1 MGGRNE
7 HTFSSTNQPK
17 NRKSRKGCRNYST
30 ELEYVYRKLFQKPV
44 EVKDKDGKIIKTVK
58 LTPQQEIIAAQFQM
72 LRAKD
77 VPANVKAK
85 ILSDMAP
92 YLFKKEAEQI
102 ELNANVQGADISNLS
117 TEDRLKAFRELMGIE
132 EKPE

>member
-1 MGGRNE
+1 MGSEATR
-7 HTFSSTNQPK
+7 FSSTNQPK
-17 NRKSRKGCRNYST
+17 NRKSRKGCRNYAT

-44 EVKDKDGKIIKTVK
+44 EVKDSKGNVIKTVK

-72 LRAKD
+72 LRAKN

-102 ELNANVQGADISNLS
+102 ELNANLQGADLSNLS

-132 EKPE
+132 EQPE

>member
-1 MGGRNE
+1 MGSEATR
-7 HTFSSTNQPK
+7 FSSTNQPK
-17 NRKSRKGCRNYST
+17 NRRSRKGVRNYAT

-44 EVKDKDGKIIKTVK
+44 EIKDKEGKVVKTVK
-58 LTPQQEIIAAQFQM
+58 LTPQQEIIAAQFTM
-72 LRAKD
+72 LRSKE

-85 ILSDMAP
+85 IISDMSP

-102 ELNANVQGADISNLS
+102 ELNANLQGADLSNLS

-132 EKPE
+132 EQPE

>member
-1 MGGRNE
+1 MGNE
-7 HTFSSTNQPK
+7 ATRFSSTNQPK
-17 NRKSRKGCRNYST
+17 NRKSRKGVRNYTT

-44 EVKDKDGKIIKTVK
+44 EVKDKDGKVIKTVK
-58 LTPQQEIIAAQFQM
+58 LTPQQEIIAAQFTM
-72 LRAKD
+72 LRSKD

-85 ILSDMAP
+85 IVSDMAP

-102 ELNANVQGADISNLS
+102 ELNANIQGADLSNMS

-132 EKPE
+132 EEKSE

>member
-1 MGGRNE
+1 MGSEATR
-7 HTFSSTNQPK
+7 FSSTNQPK
-17 NRKSRKGCRNYST
+17 NRKSRKGCRNYAT

-44 EVKDKDGKIIKTVK
+44 EVKDSKGNVIKTVK

-85 ILSDMAP
+85 ILSDI
-92 YLFKKEAEQI
+92 LREQ
-102 ELNANVQGADISNLS
+102 
-117 TEDRLKAFRELMGIE
+117 KH
-132 EKPE
+132 

>member
-30 ELEYVYRKLFQKPV
+30 ELEWVYRKLFQNPA
-44 EVKDKDGKIIKTVK
+44 EIKDKNGNVIKTVK
-58 LTPQQEIIAAQFQM
+58 LTPQQEIIAAQFTM
-72 LRAKD
+72 LRSKD

-85 ILSDMAP
+85 IISDMSP

-102 ELNANVQGADISNLS
+102 ELNANLQGADLSNLS

-132 EKPE
+132 EQPE

>member
-44 EVKDKDGKIIKTVK
+44 EVKDKDGKVIKTVK

-132 EKPE
+132 EKTE

>member
-1 MGGRNE
+1 MGNE
-7 HTFSSTNQPK
+7 ATRFSSTNQPK
-17 NRKSRKGCRNYST
+17 NRKSRKGVRNYAT

-44 EVKDKDGKIIKTVK
+44 EVKDKDGHVIKTVK
-58 LTPQQEIIAAQFQM
+58 LTPQQEIIAAQFTM
-72 LRAKD
+72 LRSKD

-85 ILSDMAP
+85 LLSDMAP

-102 ELNANVQGADISNLS
+102 ELNANLQGADLSNLS

-132 EKPE
+132 EEKSE

>member
-1 MGGRNE
+1 MGNE
-7 HTFSSTNQPK
+7 ATRFSSTNQPK
-17 NRKSRKGCRNYST
+17 NRKTRKGVRNYTT

-44 EVKDKDGKIIKTVK
+44 EVKDKDGKVIKTVK

-102 ELNANVQGADISNLS
+102 ELNANLQGADLSNLS

>member
-1 MGGRNE
+1 MGSEATR
-7 HTFSSTNQPK
+7 FSSTNQPK
-17 NRKSRKGCRNYST
+17 NRKSRKGCRNYAT

-44 EVKDKDGKIIKTVK
+44 EVKDSKGNVIKTVK

>member
-44 EVKDKDGKIIKTVK
+44 EVKDKDGKVIKTVK

-102 ELNANVQGADISNLS
+102 ELNANLQGADLSNLS

-132 EKPE
+132 EQPE

>member
-30 ELEYVYRKLFQKPV
+30 ELEWVYRKLFQKPA
-44 EVKDKDGKIIKTVK
+44 EVKDKNGNVIKTVK
-58 LTPQQEIIAAQFQM
+58 LTPQQEIIAAQFTM
-72 LRAKD
+72 LRSKD

-85 ILSDMAP
+85 IISDMSP

-102 ELNANVQGADISNLS
+102 ELNANLQGADLSNLS

-132 EKPE
+132 EQPE

>member
-1 MGGRNE
+1 MGNE
-7 HTFSSTNQPK
+7 ATRFSSTNQPK
-17 NRKSRKGCRNYST
+17 NRKTRKGVRNYTT

-44 EVKDKDGKIIKTVK
+44 EVKDKDGKVIKTVK
-58 LTPQQEIIAAQFQM
+58 LTPQQEIIAAQFTM
-72 LRAKD
+72 LRSKD

-85 ILSDMAP
+85 IVSDMAP

-102 ELNANVQGADISNLS
+102 ELNANIQGADLSNMS

-132 EKPE
+132 EEKSE

>member
-1 MGGRNE
+1 MGNE
-7 HTFSSTNQPK
+7 ATRFSSTNQPK

-44 EVKDKDGKIIKTVK
+44 EVKDKDGRVIKTVK
-58 LTPQQEIIAAQFQM
+58 LTPQQEVIAAQFAM
-72 LRAKD
+72 IRDKS

-102 ELNANVQGADISNLS
+102 DLNANVQGADISNLS
-117 TEDRLKAFRELMGIE
+117 TEERISAFRELMGIE
-132 EKPE
+132 EPGEE

>member
-1 MGGRNE
+1 MGSEATR
-7 HTFSSTNQPK
+7 FSSTNQPK
-17 NRKSRKGCRNYST
+17 NRKSRKGCRNYAT

-44 EVKDKDGKIIKTVK
+44 EVKDSKGNVIKTVK

-77 VPANVKAK
+77 VPASVKAK

-102 ELNANVQGADISNLS
+102 ELNANVQGADLSNLS
-117 TEDRLKAFRELMGIE
+117 TEDRLKAFKELMGIE
-132 EKPE
+132 EEN

>member
-1 MGGRNE
+1 MGNE
-7 HTFSSTNQPK
+7 ATRFSSTNQPK
-17 NRKSRKGCRNYST
+17 NRKTRKGVRNYTT

-44 EVKDKDGKIIKTVK
+44 EVKDKDGKVIKTVK
-58 LTPQQEIIAAQFQM
+58 LTPQQEIIAAQFTM
-72 LRAKD
+72 LRSKD

-85 ILSDMAP
+85 IVSDMAP

-102 ELNANVQGADISNLS
+102 EFNANLQGADLSNLS

-132 EKPE
+132 EQPE